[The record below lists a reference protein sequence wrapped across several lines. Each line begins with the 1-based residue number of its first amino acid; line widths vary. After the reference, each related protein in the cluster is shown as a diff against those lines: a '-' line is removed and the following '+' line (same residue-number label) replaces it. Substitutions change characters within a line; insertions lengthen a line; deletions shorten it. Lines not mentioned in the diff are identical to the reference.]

1 MPNKK
6 FELPETEKEQ
16 LELLD
21 DTFKRTV
28 RAETKLKLLCEALG
42 LDYDQFFKL
51 NEPKFKDTQKYLSY
65 ENGLRGALK
74 LPIPQDTKSY
84 DYKVT
89 LGKQKIKK

>member
-1 MPNKK
+1 MPSKK
-6 FELPETEKEQ
+6 FELPESEQEK
-16 LELLD
+16 LDLLD

-51 NEPKFKDTQKYLSY
+51 NEPKFKDTQKYLSF
-65 ENGLRGALK
+65 ENGLRGTLK
-74 LPIPQDTKSY
+74 LPIPTDTKSY

-89 LGKQKIKK
+89 LGKQKMKK